1 MSETALQ
8 LSRGRTPG
16 IQLSKNKQR
25 NEFIVG
31 MFVAGYTA
39 TTILKNVNRL
49 AQDSDWGEL
58 ATERSVKRII
68 SEHFQGHPMSAAE
81 AKAYDFGRREAA
93 LAQQQKLYED
103 LALHLRK
110 REKAGDLSPYEFQY
124 TKRIMA
130 NMLQKIIEN
139 NGWNAS
145 KKNCGKYNQGET
157 QMEIFERN
165 REELIQNEEGRQKVI
180 DYIDSF
186 LGDDE

>member
-1 MSETALQ
+1 MY
-8 LSRGRTPG
+8 
-16 IQLSKNKQR
+16 I
-25 NEFIVG
+25 
-31 MFVAGYTA
+31 AGYTA
-39 TTILKNVNRL
+39 TTILKNVNKL
-49 AQDSDWGEL
+49 AQSSGWGEL

-81 AKAYDFGRREAA
+81 AKAYDYGRREAA
-93 LAQQQKLYED
+93 LAQLQKLYED
-103 LALHLRK
+103 LATLLRK
-110 REKAGDLSPYEFQY
+110 KEKAGNLSPYEFQY

-145 KKNCGKYNQGET
+145 KKNRGKYNQGET
-157 QMEIFERN
+157 QMEIYERN